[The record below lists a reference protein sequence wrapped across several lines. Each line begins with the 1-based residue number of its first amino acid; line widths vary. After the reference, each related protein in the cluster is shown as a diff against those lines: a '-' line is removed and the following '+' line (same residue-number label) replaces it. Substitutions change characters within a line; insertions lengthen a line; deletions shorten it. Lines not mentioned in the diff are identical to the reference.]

1 MTVSEAPDALLRRA
15 NQLLN
20 GDDIDEAIEA
30 HEQLLGARPDLPDSW
45 FNLAW
50 LQRRARRFE
59 DSLRSY
65 GEALHRGVARPEEV
79 HLNRA
84 VILSEHLERIEAAE
98 TELEEAVRLNPRF
111 VGAWL
116 NLGMLFED
124 RGEVERARGAYAKVL
139 EILPGNGRALARL
152 AALDVFTDAADSAVA
167 RLRPLLG
174 PSSSLALED
183 AIEIAFAL
191 GNALDAQGRYDEAF
205 QAYSAANLMS
215 RRHAPPQSRYDARA
229 QERLV
234 DELIGAFPTPALA
247 RPDRTEAR
255 LPIFI
260 CGMFRSGSTLAEQ
273 ILSRH
278 SRVTAGGELEILP
291 SLVQQHLQP
300 YPQKAASAA
309 PELIGEL
316 SSAYLEEVAALHP
329 GAQVLTDKRVDNFL
343 HIGLI
348 KTLFPKA
355 RIVHTRR
362 NPLDNILSIYF
373 LYFQYSVT
381 YGFDLDDAAHWYGQ
395 YLRLMDHWKSL
406 YPEDIHDVDY
416 DELVRDP
423 RAAVGRL
430 LDFCGLEWEEA
441 CLSPESAR
449 NAVRTASVWQV
460 RQPLH
465 DRSSG
470 RWRNYDAH
478 LGDVKKALGL
488 L

>member
-1 MTVSEAPDALLRRA
+1 VSEAPDALLRHA
-15 NQLLN
+15 NLLLN
-20 GDDIDEAIEA
+20 GGDVAEAIDA
-30 HEQLLGARPDLPDSW
+30 HERLLELRPELPDSW

-65 GEALHRGVARPEEV
+65 GEALRRGVARPEEV

-84 VILSEHLERIEAAE
+84 VILSEQLERIEAAE
-98 TELEEAVRLNPRF
+98 TELMEAVRLNPRF

-116 NLGMLFED
+116 NLGMLHED
-124 RGEVERARGAYAKVL
+124 RGDVEPARQAYGKVL
-139 EILPGNGRALARL
+139 EILPRNGRALARL
-152 AALDVFTDAADSAVA
+152 AALDVFTGAAEGAVA

-174 PSSSLALED
+174 GSSTLALED

-191 GNALDAQGRYDEAF
+191 GNAFDALGRYEEAF

-215 RRHAPPQSRYDARA
+215 RRHAPPESRYDPRA

-234 DELIGAFPTPALA
+234 DALIGAFPAPAA
-247 RPDRTEAR
+247 AGGSAPEAA
-255 LPIFI
+255 PPVFI

-273 ILSRH
+273 ILARH
-278 SRVTAGGELEILP
+278 SQVTPAGELEILP
-291 SLVQQHLQP
+291 ALIDRHLQP
-300 YPQKAASAA
+300 YPQKAASAPA
-309 PELIGEL
+309 GLFDAL
-316 SSAYLEEVAALHP
+316 RSAYLKEVAALHP
-329 GAQVLTDKRVDNFL
+329 DARLLTDKRVDNFL

-373 LYFQYSVT
+373 LYFQYSVA

-406 YPEDIHDVDY
+406 YPEDIHDFDY
-416 DELVRDP
+416 EEVVSDP
-423 RAAVGRL
+423 RAAIGPL
-430 LDFCGLEWEEA
+430 LGFCGLEWEEA

-465 DRSSG
+465 QRSSG
-470 RWRNYDAH
+470 RWRNYESH
-478 LGDVKKALGL
+478 LGGVKEALGL
-488 L
+488 S

>member
-1 MTVSEAPDALLRRA
+1 MTVGEAPDALLRRA
-15 NQLLN
+15 NQLLT
-20 GDDIDEAIEA
+20 GGGVAEAIEA
-30 HEQLLGARPDLPDSW
+30 HERLLEARPELPDSW

-65 GEALHRGVARPEEV
+65 AEALRSGIARPEEV

-84 VILSEHLERIEAAE
+84 VILSEDLERIEAAE
-98 TELEEAVRLNPRF
+98 AELDEAVRLNPRF

-116 NLGMLFED
+116 NLGMLHED
-124 RGEVERARGAYAKVL
+124 RGEVEPARLAYGKVL
-139 EILPGNGRALARL
+139 EILPGSGRALARL
-152 AALDVFTDAADSAVA
+152 AALDVFTGAAEAAVA

-174 PSSSLALED
+174 PSSSIALED

-191 GNALDAQGRYDEAF
+191 GNAFDALGRYDEAF

-215 RRHAPPQSRYDARA
+215 RRHAPPESRYDARA

-234 DELIGAFPTPALA
+234 DELIRAFPAPVPEG
-247 RPDRTEAR
+247 RGDKVPDP
-255 LPIFI
+255 PIFI

-278 SRVTAGGELEILP
+278 SQVTAGGELEILP
-291 SLVQQHLQP
+291 ALVQEHLQP
-300 YPQKAASAA
+300 YPQKAASAS
-309 PELIGEL
+309 PGLIDDL
-316 SSAYLEEVAALHP
+316 RTAYSNEVAALHP
-329 GAQVLTDKRVDNFL
+329 DARVLTDKRVDNFL

-348 KTLFPKA
+348 KTLFPNA
-355 RIVHTRR
+355 RIVHTKR
-362 NPLDNILSIYF
+362 NPLDNILSVYF

-381 YGFDLDDAAHWYGQ
+381 YGFDLGDAAHWYGQ
-395 YLRLMDHWKSL
+395 YQRLMDHWKSL
-406 YPEDIHDVDY
+406 YAGDIHDFDY
-416 DELVRDP
+416 DALVADP
-423 RAAVGRL
+423 RAEISRL
-430 LDFCGLEWEEA
+430 LDFCGLDWEEA
-441 CLSPESAR
+441 CLSPEAAR

-470 RWRNYDAH
+470 RWRNYEAH
-478 LGDVKKALGL
+478 LGAVNEVLGL
-488 L
+488 R